1 MKYLSFIHV
10 INGYGIYS
18 RTCPHALHPCVNKR
32 APPLQAIAIVT
43 QSDSDTPKDSLPLC
57 EHVNANGQCPA
68 RSTLISFLYSH
79 PSINNTQ
86 TIWSEITHQKQS
98 SSASVGEKLTTCRIR
113 CRCLQLVRAL
123 SHWRTQWPWSAH
135 SSTQR
140 TQWIW
145 WSPRRWWASRKVHS
159 QSPMSTA
166 ISCSRSKAPCSAFT
180 TAAFWSTAPTLRS
193 SLFDKR
199 YPPVF
204 VLHGLATRVRTD
216 IVIVNRSN

>member
-1 MKYLSFIHV
+1 MSLLDMGFIREHV
-10 INGYGIYS
+10 PTHYV
-18 RTCPHALHPCVNKR
+18 HACTRGLRHFR
-32 APPLQAIAIVT
+32 QLQFSPRVGFRHADRFPAI
-43 QSDSDTPKDSLPLC
+43 PLC
-57 EHVNANGQCPA
+57 EQVNANEQSPG

-79 PSINNTQ
+79 PSINDTQ
-86 TIWSEITHQKQS
+86 TIWSVITPQKQS

-113 CRCLQLVRAL
+113 CRCRQLGRAL

-145 WSPRRWWASRKVHS
+145 WSPRRWWPSRKEHS

-193 SLFDKR
+193 FLFDKR

-204 VLHGLATRVRTD
+204 VLHGLATHVRCTYWY
-216 IVIVNRSN
+216 SYSESQ